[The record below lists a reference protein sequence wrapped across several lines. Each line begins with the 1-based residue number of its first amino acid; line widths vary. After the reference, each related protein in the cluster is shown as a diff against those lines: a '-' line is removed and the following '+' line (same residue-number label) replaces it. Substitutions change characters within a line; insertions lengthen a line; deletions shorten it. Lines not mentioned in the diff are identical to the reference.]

1 MGEDENTNDEICV
14 DAGVNFEVLNLS
26 AYDPVVDIVI
36 VNVNIGKMP
45 ISRVHAYMKKMKNDL
60 TPMFEKCGFDV
71 IYNPVR
77 EPSIGAASMD
87 VQSKEINARRD
98 LESEMAQALSAEI
111 VQEEPLSTEDSKD
124 AFDQARII
132 ID

>member
-1 MGEDENTNDEICV
+1 MGEDENTNDEIAI
-14 DAGVNFEVLNLS
+14 DGAGINFIEVLNLS

-45 ISRVHAYMKKMKNDL
+45 PQRVKRYLEGIKNNL
-60 TPMFEKCGFDV
+60 GPMFEERGFDV
-71 IYNPVR
+71 IYNAVR
-77 EPSIGAASMD
+77 EPSIGAASMN
-87 VQSKEINARRD
+87 VQSKEHVD
-98 LESEMAQALSAEI
+98 GEKESVSI
-111 VQEEPLSTEDSKD
+111 EDSKD